1 MFLSSRWSESEL
13 FLIVFNLKN
22 LNLRSAC
29 KNFTRM
35 RIKTHVGNVLL

>member
-1 MFLSSRWSESEL
+1 MFLSSRWSDL
-13 FLIVFNLKN
+13 NIFNLKN

-35 RIKTHVGNVLL
+35 RIKTHVSNVLL